1 MISYNIRLDN
11 FKKEQMQLNK
21 LKEMDGVL
29 NPNAN
34 IKQDKKGEFDPN
46 ISVESPTRPSSSR
59 IKTRGSTIGEKR

>member
-34 IKQDKKGEFDPN
+34 IKQDKKD
-46 ISVESPTRPSSSR
+46 
-59 IKTRGSTIGEKR
+59 